1 MLFLLHFETSFLS
14 PIIFSTTFVIDLSSN
29 YFKGSLPCISSYVI
43 ALDLSKIH
51 SLDLFLIFCVTRW
64 MSPKTRKK
72 SFIRKNTW
80 LLDDMAQV
88 GDHKFR
94 KQQFHQQ
101 HSNIHWTV
109 DSSQVSAPTQQQTL
123 KQIAIIF
130 EKL

>member
-1 MLFLLHFETSFLS
+1 ME
-14 PIIFSTTFVIDLSSN
+14 
-29 YFKGSLPCISSYVI
+29 
-43 ALDLSKIH
+43 
-51 SLDLFLIFCVTRW
+51 
-64 MSPKTRKK
+64 
-72 SFIRKNTW
+72 
-80 LLDDMAQV
+80 QV